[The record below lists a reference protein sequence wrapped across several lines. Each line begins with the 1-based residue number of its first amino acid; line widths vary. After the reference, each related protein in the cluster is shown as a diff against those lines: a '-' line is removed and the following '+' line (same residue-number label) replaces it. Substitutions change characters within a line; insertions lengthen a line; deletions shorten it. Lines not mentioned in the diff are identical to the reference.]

1 MINSVTVINHR
12 GESKKI
18 VLADPEQSGFAI
30 TNITGLGPPNADIHT
45 TELSSN
51 DGAVY
56 NSARATSRNIV
67 ISFVFFFSPT
77 IEAVR
82 LESYKFFPIKKFIIL
97 QIETD
102 TRTYIARGYV
112 ESNIPTIFS
121 NQEGC
126 DISILCPSAYFNAID
141 KFGEYS
147 GEVANLSEFEFPFS
161 NESLSGNMIE
171 FGIIRQMSDFEIFNP
186 STVETGFVLR
196 LRLIKPS
203 ERLYTIILYK
213 LGTDET
219 MVFTLSRL
227 PGGGMQIDD
236 ELVVSTIPGSK
247 RASLLRNRELLSA
260 NAALSRNS
268 KWLQLDPGINVFR
281 LNVPLADLSAFEIS
295 YEFSPLYEGV

>member
-12 GESKKI
+12 GESKKF

-45 TELSSN
+45 TELSTN

-82 LESYKFFPIKKFIIL
+82 LESYKYFPIKKYVTL

-102 TRTYIARGYV
+102 TRTYVARGYV
-112 ESNIPTIFS
+112 ESNTPTIFS

-126 DISILCPSAYFNAID
+126 DVSILCPSAYLNAID
-141 KFGEYS
+141 ELGEYF
-147 GEVANLSEFEFPFS
+147 GEVADPSQFEFPFS
-161 NESLSGNMIE
+161 NESLSNNLIE
-171 FGIIRQMSDFEIFNP
+171 FGIVRQMSDFEIYNP
-186 STVETGFVLR
+186 SMVETGFILR
-196 LRLIKPS
+196 LRLIEAS
-203 ERLYTIILYK
+203 ASLYTIIFYK
-213 LGTDET
+213 LGTDEV
-219 MVFTLSRL
+219 MVFTLSKL
-227 PGGGMQIDD
+227 PGGGIQVDD
-236 ELVVSTIPGSK
+236 ELVISTIPGSK
-247 RASLLRNRELLSA
+247 RVSLLRNGEVLSA
-260 NAALSRNS
+260 NAALERNS
-268 KWLQLDPGINVFR
+268 KWLQLDPGVNVFR
-281 LNVPLADLSAFEIS
+281 LNVPLADLGAFEIS

>member
-12 GESKKI
+12 GESKKF

-45 TELSSN
+45 TELSTN

-82 LESYKFFPIKKFIIL
+82 LESYKYFPIKKYVTL

-102 TRTYIARGYV
+102 TRTYVARGYV

-126 DISILCPSAYFNAID
+126 DVSILCPSAYLNAID
-141 KFGEYS
+141 ELGEYS
-147 GEVANLSEFEFPFS
+147 GEVAVPSQFEFPFS
-161 NESLSGNMIE
+161 NESLSNNLIE
-171 FGIIRQMSDFEIFNP
+171 FGIVRQMSDFEVYNP
-186 STVETGFVLR
+186 SMVETGFILR
-196 LRLIKPS
+196 LRLIEAS
-203 ERLYTIILYK
+203 ASLYTIILYK
-213 LGTDET
+213 LGTDEV
-219 MVFTLSRL
+219 MVFTLSKL
-227 PGGGMQIDD
+227 PGGGIQVDD
-236 ELVVSTIPGSK
+236 ELVISTIPGSK
-247 RASLLRNRELLSA
+247 RVSLLRNGEVLSA
-260 NAALSRNS
+260 NAALERNS
-268 KWLQLDPGINVFR
+268 KWLQLDPGVNIFR
-281 LNVPLADLSAFEIS
+281 LNVPLADLGVFEIS

>member
-12 GESKKI
+12 GDSKKF

-45 TELSSN
+45 TELSTN
-51 DGAVY
+51 DGSAY

-67 ISFVFFFSPT
+67 LSFVFFFSPT

-82 LESYKFFPIKKFIIL
+82 LESYKYFPIKKYVTL

-112 ESNIPTIFS
+112 ESNTPTIFS

-126 DISILCPSAYFNAID
+126 DISILCPSAYLNAID
-141 KFGEYS
+141 ELGEYS
-147 GEVANLSEFEFPFS
+147 GEVCDLSRFEFPFS
-161 NESLSGNMIE
+161 NESLSANLIE
-171 FGIIRQMSDFEIFNP
+171 FGIARRTSDFEIYNP
-186 STVETGFVLR
+186 SMVETGFILR
-196 LRLIKPS
+196 LRLVEVS
-203 ERLYTIILYK
+203 ASLYTIILYK
-213 LGTDET
+213 LGTDEV
-219 MVFTLSRL
+219 MVFTFSKL
-227 PGGGMQIDD
+227 PGGGMQVDD
-236 ELVVSTIPGSK
+236 ELVISTIPGSK
-247 RASLLRNRELLSA
+247 RVSLLRNGEVLSA
-260 NAALSRNS
+260 NPALERNS
-268 KWLQLDPGINVFR
+268 KWLQLDPGVNVFQ

>member
-12 GESKKI
+12 GESKKF

-30 TNITGLGPPNADIHT
+30 TSIAGLGPPKANIHT
-45 TELSSN
+45 TELSTN

-82 LESYKFFPIKKFIIL
+82 LDSYKYFPIKKYVTL

-102 TRTYIARGYV
+102 TRTYVARGYV

-126 DISILCPSAYFNAID
+126 DVSILCPSAYLNAID
-141 KFGEYS
+141 ELGEYS
-147 GEVANLSEFEFPFS
+147 GEVEDPSQFEFPFS
-161 NESLSGNMIE
+161 NESLSNNLIE
-171 FGIIRQMSDFEIFNP
+171 FGIVRQMSDFEVYNP
-186 STVETGFVLR
+186 SMVETGFILR
-196 LRLIKPS
+196 LRLIEAS
-203 ERLYTIILYK
+203 ASLYTIILYK
-213 LGTDET
+213 LGTDEV
-219 MVFTLSRL
+219 MVFTLSKL
-227 PGGGMQIDD
+227 PGGGIQVDD
-236 ELVVSTIPGSK
+236 ELVISTIPGSK
-247 RASLLRNRELLSA
+247 RVSLLRNGEVLSA
-260 NAALSRNS
+260 NAALERNS
-268 KWLQLDPGINVFR
+268 KWLQLDPGVNVFR
-281 LNVPLADLSAFEIS
+281 LNVPLADLGAFEIS

>member
-12 GESKKI
+12 GERKKF

-45 TELSSN
+45 TELSTN

-82 LESYKFFPIKKFIIL
+82 LESYKFFPIKKYVTL

-102 TRTYIARGYV
+102 TRTYVAHGYV
-112 ESNIPTIFS
+112 ESNTPTIFS

-126 DISILCPSAYFNAID
+126 DVSILCPNAYLNAID
-141 KFGEYS
+141 EFGEYS
-147 GEVANLSEFEFPFS
+147 DEVADPSQFEFPFS
-161 NESLSGNMIE
+161 NESLSNGAIE
-171 FGIIRQMSDFEIFNP
+171 FGIIRPMSDFEIFNP
-186 STVETGFVLR
+186 SMVETGFILR
-196 LRLIKPS
+196 LRLIEAS
-203 ERLYTIILYK
+203 ARLYTLILYK
-213 LGTDET
+213 LGTDEV
-219 MVFTLSRL
+219 MVFTLSKL
-227 PGGGMQIDD
+227 SGGGMQVGD
-236 ELVVSTIPGSK
+236 ELVISTIPGAK
-247 RASLLRNRELLSA
+247 RVSLLRNGDVLSA
-260 NAALSRNS
+260 NASLGRNS
-268 KWLQLDPGINVFR
+268 KWLQLDSGINIFR
-281 LNVPLADLSAFEIS
+281 LNVPLADLGAFEIS